1 MKELEG
7 ERERGGGE
15 GVEGDTNLIA
25 GMPRRRTCA
34 APLQRHPFL
43 PWHFFNTHPFVGA
56 GIFWQKKTKKQE
68 SKFLNWDYSSF
79 SVTNQKNAATWQA
92 GSIDLA
98 AGGSG
103 ALQCWDER

>member
-56 GIFWQKKTKKQE
+56 GIFWPKKTK
-68 SKFLNWDYSSF
+68 
-79 SVTNQKNAATWQA
+79 TRQKIGIISPFQN
-92 GSIDLA
+92 
-98 AGGSG
+98 
-103 ALQCWDER
+103 